1 MSGESIK
8 IAVKSLYVNRFVDD
22 TLCAVEEHRHA
33 VPMGGR
39 HDLLN
44 GIDDAQ
50 HIGNMGDGHQFDPA
64 LCGGQTRLQC
74 SD

>member
-1 MSGESIK
+1 MPGKSIEV
-8 IAVKSLYVNRFVDD
+8 AVKGLYVNRFVDD
-22 TLCAVEEHRHA
+22 TLCTVEEHRHA

-44 GIDDAQ
+44 RIDDAQ
-50 HIGNMGDGHQFDPA
+50 HIGNVGDGHQFDPT
-64 LCGGQTRLQC
+64 LCGGQTRFQR